1 MNKFLAATAALFAF
15 IGTASAQS
23 TDYSLSASGWT
34 SGPAGTTT
42 ATGTQNIQA
51 GPNAWAISPYTGST
65 MVGLTPID
73 NSATYS
79 NMTSALGMS
88 SAAASALSAEIA
100 AQNPSGGGN
109 ITNAA
114 WIYKDFPLAAATKF
128 SMYWVYTSTDYVPFN
143 DGSITTFVNTGSATT
158 LGKINNVLTQ
168 YILLGATNPGT
179 GNYSTNSYGSTG
191 WQIVNYEVV
200 DAGTYRLG
208 FASFNQGDTAL
219 SPVLYVNDGLGTVTK
234 NGQTFGS
241 VAPND
246 PNMPTVDGGTGGGG
260 GTTPSTPTV
269 VSTTPTTPTV
279 TSSTTFGTATPAPS
293 LVIVSST
300 NTGSQFNVTQST
312 TPVTAT
318 PYTITTVSTPNVIQ
332 TWSDN
337 TTTTIVDPNNPATTT
352 TQTGTTYQLGS
363 STTASKS
370 VSSTGAKDAVA
381 YKNMNLFLIDPLST
395 PDGTWAAPAGS
406 INGKFALSGASFGW
420 QRTIDNNTVG
430 VAFSHV
436 AGDSRGYT
444 GSKTSTESTSGTA
457 YIMSRQPY
465 AWIKGAAGFSSS
477 DHRTSV
483 SIPEFALV
491 NSNKVNQK
499 NFYADVAVYSPVSVY
514 GFRPLAGVTV
524 NRSELDGTETGS
536 PLLSSKPRNGS
547 TTKASPYIGARYE
560 INSRTAIETR
570 VITNTDQKT
579 IISNRVTVSEKITNN
594 VAVTATVGFD
604 KGINTKYNNAY
615 GLIGLKWVF

>member
-1 MNKFLAATAALFAF
+1 MNKFSAALAALFAF
-15 IGTASAQS
+15 VGVAAAQS

-34 SGPAGTTT
+34 NGPAGTTT
-42 ATGTQNIQA
+42 YTGTQNLQA

-65 MVGLTPID
+65 MVGLTPT
-73 NSATYS
+73 NPTATY
-79 NMTSALGMS
+79 NAMTTDLGMS
-88 SAAASALSAEIA
+88 AASVTALSGEIA
-100 AQNPSGGGN
+100 AQNPQGGGN

-143 DGSITTFVNTGSATT
+143 DGSITTFVNTGNAAA

-179 GNYSTNSYGSTG
+179 GNYSTGSYGSTG
-191 WQIVNYEVV
+191 WQIVNYEAV

-234 NGQTFGS
+234 NGEVFGA

-246 PNMPTVDGGTGGGG
+246 PNMPTVGPV
-260 GTTPSTPTV
+260 TPSNPTV
-269 VSTTPTTPTV
+269 VSTTPTDPTVVSTTTYGTPTTANLV
-279 TSSTTFGTATPAPS
+279 TVG
-293 LVIVSST
+293 ST
-300 NTGSQFNVTQST
+300 NTGSKFNVTQTT

-318 PYTITTVSTPNVIQ
+318 PYTITTVTTPKVIQ

-337 TTTTIVDPNNPATTT
+337 TTTTIIDPNNPATTT
-352 TQTGTTYQLGS
+352 TQTGTAYQTGNS
-363 STTASKS
+363 SSATKS

-381 YKNMNLFLIDPLST
+381 HKNMNLFLIDPLST
-395 PDGTWAAPAGS
+395 PDGTWAAPAGMVG
-406 INGKFALSGASFGW
+406 GKFALGGAAFGW
-420 QRTIDNNTVG
+420 QKTIDNNTVG
-430 VAFSHV
+430 LAFSHLS
-436 AGDSRGYT
+436 GKSSGYT
-444 GSKTSTESTSGTA
+444 GSKTETESTSGTA

-465 AWIKGAAGFSSS
+465 AWVKGAVGFSSS
-477 DHRTSV
+477 EHRTNV

-491 NSNKVNQK
+491 NNNKVNQK
-499 NFYADVAVYSPVSVY
+499 NFYADVAVYSPQTFY
-514 GFRPLAGVTV
+514 GFRPLAGVIV
-524 NRSELDGTETGS
+524 NRSELDATESGS
-536 PLLSSKPRNGS
+536 PLLSSKPKNGS

-560 INSRTAIETR
+560 INKKTAIETR

-579 IISNRVTVSEKITNN
+579 IISNRVTVSEKIADN
-594 VAVTATVGFD
+594 VSVTATVGFD

-615 GLIGLKWVF
+615 GLVGLKWVF